1 MTRIDYASEYN
12 NRARVPEHPAI
23 IEGWARDAAAWR
35 AAALAELDIPY
46 GESPRQRV
54 DIFSPP
60 HDQGGPLVLFVHG
73 GYWQALDKD
82 HFSHLAAG
90 ANAHGVPVAIAGYD
104 LCPAVTVREIV
115 SQMRSLAAFLYR
127 RRGRPI
133 VAAGHSA
140 GGHLTAALLA
150 TDWPGT
156 DPALPADLV
165 PAGLALSGLFELG
178 PLLET
183 PINDALGLDAAE
195 ARAMSPLF
203 WTVPPNRQLEAWVG
217 AEESGEYLRQSR
229 TIVES
234 WGRAGARTRFK
245 AVPGANHFTIVSDLA
260 DADSAMVAML
270 LEMLGEASPAS
281 PPDRPTP

>member
-35 AAALAELDIPY
+35 AAATAELDIPY

-54 DIFSPP
+54 DIFHPP
-60 HDQGGPLVLFVHG
+60 REKGAALVLFVHG
-73 GYWQALDKD
+73 GYWQALDKG

-90 ANAHGVPVAIAGYD
+90 ANAHGFPVAIAGYD

-115 SQMRSLAAFLYR
+115 HQMRSLAAFLCR
-127 RRGRPI
+127 RCGRPV

-150 TDWPGT
+150 TDWAAI
-156 DPALPADLV
+156 DPALPPDLV
-165 PAGLALSGLFELG
+165 PAGLAVSGLFDLV
-178 PLLET
+178 PLVET

-203 WTVPPNRQLEAWVG
+203 WTVPSNRRLEAWVG

-229 TIVES
+229 TIAES
-234 WGRAGARTRFK
+234 WQRAGARTRFE

-260 DADSAMVAML
+260 DADSAMVATL
-270 LEMLGEASPAS
+270 VEMVGEASAAS
-281 PPDRPTP
+281 PFGSNR